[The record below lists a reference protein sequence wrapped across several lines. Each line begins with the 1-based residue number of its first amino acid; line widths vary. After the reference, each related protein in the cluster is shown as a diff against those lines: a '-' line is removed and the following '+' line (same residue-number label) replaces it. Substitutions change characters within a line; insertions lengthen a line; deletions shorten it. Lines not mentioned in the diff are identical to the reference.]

1 MKSRGDKKGCFHFPF
16 CGLLYLYC
24 IMMHHQ
30 LHTKLC
36 KDMYDKMK
44 KSLEERKDEKMS
56 VTEHKKQAPKEVRC
70 KIVTISDTRTEETDK
85 SGQLLHEL
93 LKEAGHTVTSYEIV
107 KDDKESI
114 QQAVL
119 AGYHREDV
127 DVVLTNGGTGI
138 TKRDVTI
145 EAVSALLDKEIVGFG
160 ELFRMISYLED
171 IGSSAM
177 LSRAIGGTIGRKV
190 VFSMPGSSGAVR
202 LAMNKLILPELGHI
216 TFELHRQ

>member
-1 MKSRGDKKGCFHFPF
+1 
-16 CGLLYLYC
+16 
-24 IMMHHQ
+24 
-30 LHTKLC
+30 
-36 KDMYDKMK
+36 
-44 KSLEERKDEKMS
+44 MS

-70 KIVTISDTRTEETDK
+70 KIVTISDTRTEDTDK

-145 EAVSALLDKEIVGFG
+145 EAISALLDKEIVGFG

-171 IGSSAM
+171 IGIGSSAM

>member
-1 MKSRGDKKGCFHFPF
+1 
-16 CGLLYLYC
+16 
-24 IMMHHQ
+24 
-30 LHTKLC
+30 
-36 KDMYDKMK
+36 
-44 KSLEERKDEKMS
+44 MS

-85 SGQLLHEL
+85 SGQLLHTL
-93 LKEAGHTVTSYEIV
+93 LKAAGHTVTSYEIV

-145 EAVSALLDKEIVGFG
+145 EAVSALLHKEIVGFG

>member
-1 MKSRGDKKGCFHFPF
+1 
-16 CGLLYLYC
+16 
-24 IMMHHQ
+24 
-30 LHTKLC
+30 
-36 KDMYDKMK
+36 
-44 KSLEERKDEKMS
+44 MS
-56 VTEHKKQAPKEVRC
+56 VTEHKKQAPKEVRR

-85 SGQLLHEL
+85 SGQLLHAL

-171 IGSSAM
+171 IGSGAM

-216 TFELHRQ
+216 TFEPHRQ

>member
-1 MKSRGDKKGCFHFPF
+1 M
-16 CGLLYLYC
+16 
-24 IMMHHQ
+24 
-30 LHTKLC
+30 
-36 KDMYDKMK
+36 
-44 KSLEERKDEKMS
+44 
-56 VTEHKKQAPKEVRC
+56 
-70 KIVTISDTRTEETDK
+70 
-85 SGQLLHEL
+85 
-93 LKEAGHTVTSYEIV
+93 TSYEIV

-145 EAVSALLDKEIVGFG
+145 EAVSVLLDKEIVGFG

>member
-1 MKSRGDKKGCFHFPF
+1 M
-16 CGLLYLYC
+16 
-24 IMMHHQ
+24 
-30 LHTKLC
+30 
-36 KDMYDKMK
+36 
-44 KSLEERKDEKMS
+44 
-56 VTEHKKQAPKEVRC
+56 
-70 KIVTISDTRTEETDK
+70 TISDTRTEETDK

-93 LKEAGHTVTSYEIV
+93 LKEGHKVTSYEIV

-119 AGYHREDV
+119 AGYHKEDV

>member
-1 MKSRGDKKGCFHFPF
+1 
-16 CGLLYLYC
+16 
-24 IMMHHQ
+24 
-30 LHTKLC
+30 
-36 KDMYDKMK
+36 
-44 KSLEERKDEKMS
+44 MS

-85 SGQLLHEL
+85 SGQQLHEL
-93 LKEAGHTVTSYEIV
+93 LKEAGHKVTSYEIV

-119 AGYHREDV
+119 AGYHKEDV

-145 EAVSALLDKEIVGFG
+145 EAVSALLHKEIVGFG